1 MTWEG
6 TDEESTIH
14 DYMIA
19 LSSTSAGSGDIMPF
33 TSSHGH
39 QYFITYHP
47 NLVDFEEFYVHVR
60 ARNKAGLEVTSV
72 STSILPVFRI
82 LIPLQLVYWYWF
94 ITSQQE
100 VMILGVFICQCECL
114 LDFIHDSAKINKRIL
129 KVARVLGHVKRN

>member
-19 LSSTSAGSGDIMPF
+19 LSSTSAGNGDIMPF

-72 STSILPVFRI
+72 SNSVSTVFKILTH
-82 LIPLQLVYWYWF
+82 LQLVYYSF
-94 ITSQQE
+94 YLQKEI
-100 VMILGVFICQCECL
+100 INLGAFFVIKFVCVC
-114 LDFIHDSAKINKRIL
+114 DNL
-129 KVARVLGHVKRN
+129 KSKE